1 MYTEKLASIWKFYG
15 AVHPSIAE
23 TLNSIAAVHDKQ
35 GNYHEAILGEFTL
48 FKSGVLL
55 IFGRLC
61 KRWSRC
67 RLFALC
73 SCDIQSRT
81 SKSTNCMYQR

>member
-35 GNYHEAILGEFTL
+35 GNYHEAILG
-48 FKSGVLL
+48 SNY
-55 IFGRLC
+55 IFMC
-61 KRWSRC
+61 I
-67 RLFALC
+67 FF
-73 SCDIQSRT
+73 
-81 SKSTNCMYQR
+81 